1 MSAQRRRIIST
12 STQAKTGKTRD
23 SFRARRDLKVRQVP
37 KESLAPKAT
46 PETLELKAQKA
57 TLAISVPR
65 DQRETPALRARRDL
79 KVRQV
84 PRESLDLRVT
94 PGTSAPRDPREIQD
108 LKARQVPKGR
118 QAQKVRMAR

>member
-23 SFRARRDLKVRQVP
+23 SFRARRGHK
-37 KESLAPKAT
+37 APKAT
-46 PETLELKAQKA
+46 P
-57 TLAISVPR
+57 AISVPR

-118 QAQKVRMAR
+118 KAQKVRMAR